1 MYNYWQAAN
10 QAGAAQAQAMNA
22 PASAAGMDWGGIGA
36 GFQMGNSL
44 GNMYGAYQAHKDQMK
59 DMRAASETSA
69 AIFRQLLGSQIGN
82 QVGRGT
88 DVVGG
93 PEDPRSRYL
102 QTGTVI
108 SSNYGGGGMNPLAA
122 RGGIN
127 PLVLQARQ
135 RLYNAISRPQFG
147 AAYRNAM
154 AGGAA
159 RELGG
164 QLNQIPGNVPAQQA
178 LMAML
183 QPMGAGQSAAQIS
196 MGADANAR
204 GYANQAAQQGLA
216 FLNALYQQAGGSF

>member
-1 MYNYWQAAN
+1 MFNSSMVQ
-10 QAGAAQAQAMNA
+10 G
-22 PASAAGMDWGGIGA
+22 PAAAGSAGPDWAGIGA
-36 GFQMGNSL
+36 GFQIGSGL
-44 GNMYGAYQAHKDQMK
+44 GNLYGSYRAYKDQMK
-59 DMRAASETSA
+59 DMKAASENSA

-82 QVGRGT
+82 QVGRAT

-108 SSNYGGGGMNPLAA
+108 SSDYGGSGTNPLAA

-147 AAYRNAM
+147 DAYRNAM

-183 QPMGAGQSAAQIS
+183 QPMGAGQSGAQIS